1 MSLAERLLP
10 GPPERVDV
18 GRAVELAERPA
29 GSDRPWV
36 AAVFIS
42 SADGAAALGGVS
54 GGLGGPADRAAFQA
68 RRHMADMI
76 LAGAG
81 TIRAER
87 YGPPP
92 LPEDVRARRAA
103 RGQDEVPRI
112 AAVSASLAFDE
123 DQPFLAPETR
133 PLVIAPAT
141 VDPTRRARLEG
152 RAELLLAGDGDVDL
166 AGALGELRRRGV
178 ERITCEG
185 GPRLLGALLEADL
198 VDELGLTIAPMLVGG
213 EATRIVVGAQ
223 EAVRRMRLAEVLHAE
238 DGDLILR
245 YLRERDPGA

>member
-1 MSLAERLLP
+1 MSQADRLLP
-10 GPPERVDV
+10 GTPERVDV
-18 GRAVELAERPA
+18 GEAVEFADRPA
-29 GSDRPWV
+29 LAGRPWV

-54 GGLGGPADRAAFQA
+54 GGLGGPADRTAFQA
-68 RRHMADMI
+68 RRHMADLI

-112 AAVSASLAFDE
+112 AAVSESLSFDDE
-123 DQPFLAPETR
+123 EPFLEPAVR
-133 PLVIAPAT
+133 PLIIAPAT
-141 VDPTRRARLEG
+141 ADPVRREKLEG
-152 RAELLLAGDGDVDL
+152 KAELLLMGEGGVDL
-166 AGALGELRRRGV
+166 PGALAELRGRGV

-185 GPRLLGALLEADL
+185 GPRLLGSLLEADL
-198 VDELGLTIAPMLVGG
+198 VDELGLTIAPSLVAGP
-213 EATRIVVGAQ
+213 ATRIAASAREVA
-223 EAVRRMRLAEVLHAE
+223 RSMTLAEVLCAD
-238 DGDLILR
+238 DGYLILR
-245 YLRERDPGA
+245 YIRHREVRT

>member
-1 MSLAERLLP
+1 LSEADRLLP
-10 GPPERVDV
+10 GPLQRVDV
-18 GRAVELAERPA
+18 GEAVEFADRPA
-29 GSDRPWV
+29 HADRPWV

-68 RRHMADMI
+68 HRHMADLI

-87 YGPPP
+87 YGAPP
-92 LPEDVRARRAA
+92 LPDDVRARRAE

-112 AAVSASLAFDE
+112 AAVSGSLSFSGDEAFFDRE
-123 DQPFLAPETR
+123 VR

-141 VDPTRRARLEG
+141 VDPERRG
-152 RAELLLAGDGDVDL
+152 QIQDKAELLLAGDGAVDL
-166 AGALGELRRRGV
+166 GSALSTLRSRKV

-185 GPRLLGALLEADL
+185 GPRLLGSLLAADL
-198 VDELGLTIAPMLVGG
+198 VDELSLTIAPTLVGG
-213 EATRIVVGAQ
+213 SATRIAASAE
-223 EAVRRMRLAEVLHAE
+223 EAVRAMRLAQVLCAD
-238 DGDLILR
+238 DGYLILR
-245 YLRERDPGA
+245 YLRDQQEAP